1 MASVSEAS
9 ASVAHERVR
18 ERGATASVPT
28 TPAGP
33 GLLKHD
39 PRAER
44 LSPQRAFLL
53 LRYTLIVA
61 TAYLLLVEEGMRMP
75 PLPSMLLVVLALA
88 SNVAIASLPTRVT
101 NARSFGPLIIVADT
115 AWITAAL
122 VLSGRFSGEFFFL
135 YFFILLLA
143 AIGENLWLITVAAV
157 AVCGAYLYVL
167 AALGGAWSLWT
178 SPSLIRL
185 PFLFTAA
192 AFYGYLVDRARV
204 ERRRAQEA
212 DRIKSEF
219 LGTISHELRTPLTA
233 ILGYVDLLLED
244 EFGTVPAEQRSVLGK
259 VQAAGENLHRYLTRL
274 LDVSRLVNRL
284 QSGREA
290 VACSE
295 FTLTA
300 AFSELRYDFPET
312 DGARVVWPAVDDLPR
327 LYTDREKL
335 VTVLRNLV
343 ENSVKYGTG
352 GDVTVGAR
360 WDQPADVIALTVAD
374 RGIGIGAEDL
384 SHIFDPFRRTAPAIE
399 ADAQGVGLGLYIVK
413 QFVEILQG
421 TIEVESAPGVGSTF
435 TVRIPRQLRRLPR
448 QIPDSV

>member
-1 MASVSEAS
+1 M
-9 ASVAHERVR
+9 
-18 ERGATASVPT
+18 
-28 TPAGP
+28 
-33 GLLKHD
+33 
-39 PRAER
+39 
-44 LSPQRAFLL
+44 
-53 LRYTLIVA
+53 
-61 TAYLLLVEEGMRMP
+61 
-75 PLPSMLLVVLALA
+75 
-88 SNVAIASLPTRVT
+88 
-101 NARSFGPLIIVADT
+101 
-115 AWITAAL
+115 
-122 VLSGRFSGEFFFL
+122 
-135 YFFILLLA
+135 
-143 AIGENLWLITVAAV
+143 
-157 AVCGAYLYVL
+157 
-167 AALGGAWSLWT
+167 
-178 SPSLIRL
+178 
-185 PFLFTAA
+185 
-192 AFYGYLVDRARV
+192 
-204 ERRRAQEA
+204 
-212 DRIKSEF
+212 
-219 LGTISHELRTPLTA
+219 RTPLTA